1 MKKDVKDIIQKEETH
16 LNNLLEQEDLSAFKG
31 MVDELRDT
39 WTKKQMFRTET
50 EARFSVL
57 QDNRYPTKAAKY
69 WQCVREQSSYL
80 DNLMSLSFD
89 YRSNEAKIKWLEG
102 KVEKEKDEYKT
113 TKYQIDLDECR
124 FAKASMEK
132 TARHRMREIKMWS
145 KLKKEFNDGSFNEK
159 DEYKAT
165 KYQIDIDECRFAK
178 ASMEKVAKHRM
189 REIKMWSGLKK
200 EFNDGSFNDKDVNQ
214 HQLESYGMQYAEKAR
229 QLTENSSDTDKF
241 NVLGQLQSL
250 QRIRKS
256 GELENSYK
264 EKEQLEQHGKPKV

>member
-1 MKKDVKDIIQKEETH
+1 MTEKKDVKDIIQKEETH
-16 LNNLLEQEDLSAFKG
+16 LNNLLEPQDLTDFKG

-80 DNLMSLSFD
+80 DNLMTLSFD
-89 YRSNEAKIKWLEG
+89 YRRNEAKIKWLEG
-102 KVEKEKDEYKT
+102 KVEKEE
-113 TKYQIDLDECR
+113 
-124 FAKASMEK
+124 
-132 TARHRMREIKMWS
+132 
-145 KLKKEFNDGSFNEK
+145 

-165 KYQIDIDECRFAK
+165 KYQIDLDEAKFGK

-189 REIKMWSGLKK
+189 REIKMWSKLKG

-214 HQLESYGMQYAEKAR
+214 HQLESYGLQYHEKAKT
-229 QLTENSSDTDKF
+229 LNANSSESEIF
-241 NVLGQLQSL
+241 NVMGQLQSL
-250 QRIRKS
+250 QRIKKS
-256 GELENSYK
+256 GELEQSYEK
-264 EKEQLEQHGKPKV
+264 KEQITQHGKPKV

>member
-1 MKKDVKDIIQKEETH
+1 MNNKKDVKDIIKKEEIH

-69 WQCVREQSSYL
+69 WQCVREQSTYL
-80 DNLMSLSFD
+80 DNLMTLSFD
-89 YRSNEAKIKWLEG
+89 YRRNEAKIKWLEG
-102 KVEKEKDEYKT
+102 KIEKEEDEYK
-113 TKYQIDLDECR
+113 Q
-124 FAKASMEK
+124 
-132 TARHRMREIKMWS
+132 
-145 KLKKEFNDGSFNEK
+145 
-159 DEYKAT
+159 T

-189 REIKMWSGLKK
+189 REIKMWSKLKG

-214 HQLESYGMQYAEKAR
+214 HQLESYHKMYAGKAKSI
-229 QLTENSSDTDKF
+229 NSSTPEAEVF
-241 NVLGQLQSL
+241 NIMGQLRSL
-250 QRIRKS
+250 ERIKQT
-256 GELENSYK
+256 GELENKTEKK
-264 EKEQLEQHGKPKV
+264 EELSQYGKPSS

>member
-1 MKKDVKDIIQKEETH
+1 MTEKKDVKDIIQKEETH
-16 LNNLLEQEDLSAFKG
+16 LNNLLEQQDLTDFKG

-80 DNLMSLSFD
+80 DNLMTLSFD
-89 YRSNEAKIKWLEG
+89 YRRNEAKIKWLEG
-102 KVEKEKDEYKT
+102 KVEKEEDEYKT
-113 TKYQIDLDECR
+113 TKYQIDL
-124 FAKASMEK
+124 
-132 TARHRMREIKMWS
+132 
-145 KLKKEFNDGSFNEK
+145 
-159 DEYKAT
+159 
-165 KYQIDIDECRFAK
+165 DECRFAK

-189 REIKMWSGLKK
+189 REIKMWSKLKK

-256 GELENSYK
+256 GELESSYK
-264 EKEQLEQHGKPKV
+264 EREQLEQHGKPKV